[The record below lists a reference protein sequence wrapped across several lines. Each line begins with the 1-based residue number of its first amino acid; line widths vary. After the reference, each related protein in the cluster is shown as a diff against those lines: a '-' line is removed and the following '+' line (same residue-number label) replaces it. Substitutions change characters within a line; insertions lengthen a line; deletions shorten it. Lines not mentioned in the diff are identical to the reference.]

1 MNTRISRTILTCA
14 LILSTTTAA
23 FGWGGD
29 GHRLI
34 SRLAVKNLQPD
45 MPRFFTSSSKQLQF
59 LNPEPD
65 AWRDRA
71 EQSMSPALSTGH
83 DPDHIFKFELYAPA
97 VLPPDRYAFIEAL
110 SKEGKV
116 VRLVGMLP
124 YRSMELFQRMRV
136 SFRRWRTATDPELRK
151 FLEARIIDD
160 AGILGHYISD
170 SAMPLHLSVNR
181 NGWELADNPNNYTRD
196 NTLHRRF
203 ESDFV
208 RARVKDEHVQPS
220 VRLAATVKDP
230 LGYIYQHMQRSHREV
245 NTLYD
250 LEKLQPF
257 GEKNMDPKAHK
268 FVSER
273 LADAVS
279 TLRDLWY
286 TAYITSEV
294 TVSKP

>member
-1 MNTRISRTILTCA
+1 MRIKIIRILTTLA
-14 LILSTTTAA
+14 LILLTSTSA

-34 SRLAVKNLQPD
+34 SRVAVSNLPQD
-45 MPRFFTSSSKQLQF
+45 MPKFFTKSSKQLQF

-65 AWRDRA
+65 SWRDRI

-83 DPDHIFKFELYAPA
+83 DPDHIFKFELYAPES
-97 VLPPDRYAFIEAL
+97 LPPDRYAFLEAL
-110 SKEGKV
+110 RKEGKV
-116 VRLVGMLP
+116 ARLVGMLP
-124 YRSMELFQRMRV
+124 YRSIELFQRMRV
-136 SFRRWRTATDPELRK
+136 SFRRWRTTKDPELRK
-151 FLEARIIDD
+151 FLEARVIDD

-181 NGWELADNPNNYTRD
+181 NGWELPDNPNNYTRD

-208 RARVKDEHVQPS
+208 RALVKDEHVRPS
-220 VRLAATVKDP
+220 VRPTTVVKDP
-230 LGYIYQHMQRSHREV
+230 LEYIYRHMQRSHREV
-245 NTLYD
+245 NTLYAF
-250 LEKLQPF
+250 EKRQPF
-257 GEKNMDPKAHK
+257 GEKNTDPNAHK

-279 TLRDLWY
+279 TLKDLWY
-286 TAYITSEV
+286 TAYVTSAAPGPQ
-294 TVSKP
+294 S